1 MTADGPSVIR
11 CLMCLAPLFDSVV
24 GCLASSAPNAAKV
37 RQAVQAP
44 SQEAE
49 QPNLVLPGYAK
60 GGVMSCP
67 LDTYPEIHRV
77 TAVVSLASV
86 FGGSPLAHDTSAD
99 QLKLLRNFPGA
110 KCEPL
115 DGGAV
120 HDILPEPRKAWLAQ
134 HTVCP

>member
-60 GGVMSCP
+60 GGDELSFGHLP
-67 LDTYPEIHRV
+67 GNPSRDRGGQFGERV
-77 TAVVSLASV
+77 WRI
-86 FGGSPLAHDTSAD
+86 SAG
-99 QLKLLRNFPGA
+99 P
-110 KCEPL
+110 
-115 DGGAV
+115 
-120 HDILPEPRKAWLAQ
+120 
-134 HTVCP
+134 

>member
-1 MTADGPSVIR
+1 
-11 CLMCLAPLFDSVV
+11 
-24 GCLASSAPNAAKV
+24 
-37 RQAVQAP
+37 
-44 SQEAE
+44 
-49 QPNLVLPGYAK
+49 
-60 GGVMSCP
+60 MSCP

-86 FGGSPLAHDTSAD
+86 VGGSPLAHDTSAD

-120 HDILPEPRKAWLAQ
+120 HDILPEPRKAWLAKHLSALDSRNDSQ
-134 HTVCP
+134 VILYDQFPPGSTLLT